1 MGECQCA
8 ILTRSQWLLGPGETW
23 LGSSFF
29 SPLNAATFHTCLEFN
44 TIISWLVRYFSPLW
58 GDWHLHKYLLP
69 LWCDMSK
76 VSGCTMVE
84 KPDRGD
90 RDSSNKLVDSGS
102 KQPSPPVPLAG
113 TGATNTAPTQVQSP
127 HRTGK
132 VRPWEGDPI
141 TQSVQSPQHQALPWE
156 TASVPPS
163 VVPYNPSGW
172 TSEPNSPPSKRP
184 SYLPAYNKRDSSS
197 VFESESDSELSS
209 MEGPS
214 SYFSFGKNLQCSQS
228 NISERSYSYIQDQA
242 VSTPMSM
249 YGSVEQLYSGGYPY
263 SSLAS
268 PLCNSTSSIPASV
281 ASMDIYYPPYSISSG
296 YPVSSAGYSPMC
308 QNMYHPYWMCYSCR
322 KPKM

>member
-1 MGECQCA
+1 
-8 ILTRSQWLLGPGETW
+8 
-23 LGSSFF
+23 
-29 SPLNAATFHTCLEFN
+29 
-44 TIISWLVRYFSPLW
+44 
-58 GDWHLHKYLLP
+58 
-69 LWCDMSK
+69 MSK

-132 VRPWEGDPI
+132 VRPWEGVPI

-214 SYFSFGKNLQCSQS
+214 SYFSFGKNLQRSQS

-268 PLCNSTSSIPASV
+268 PSLCNSTSSIPASM

>member
-1 MGECQCA
+1 
-8 ILTRSQWLLGPGETW
+8 
-23 LGSSFF
+23 
-29 SPLNAATFHTCLEFN
+29 
-44 TIISWLVRYFSPLW
+44 
-58 GDWHLHKYLLP
+58 
-69 LWCDMSK
+69 MSK

-90 RDSSNKLVDSGS
+90 RDSSNKLVDSS
-102 KQPSPPVPLAG
+102 SRQPSPPVPFTG

-132 VRPWEGDPI
+132 VRPWEGVPI

-214 SYFSFGKNLQCSQS
+214 SYFSFGKNLQRSQS

-268 PLCNSTSSIPASV
+268 PLCNSTSSIPASM
-281 ASMDIYYPPYSISSG
+281 ASMDIYYPPYSVSSG